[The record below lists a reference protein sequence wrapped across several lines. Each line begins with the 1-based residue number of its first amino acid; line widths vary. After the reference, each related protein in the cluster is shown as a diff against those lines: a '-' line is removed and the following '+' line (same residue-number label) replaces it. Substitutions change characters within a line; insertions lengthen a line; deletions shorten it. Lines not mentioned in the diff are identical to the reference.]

1 MKDIYTKK
9 FQIKLTDQEHE
20 LLKKKSSQLG
30 ITISN
35 YLRLTSISLLK
46 NDIVNQSIDIAIGNL
61 YKKLVQLQSLKNE
74 FSLGFEMEFIQM
86 SEKEQIECLC
96 NYKNLKEIQELKIQ
110 LIKLELFEELGDGC
124 KAFLSDLHKN
134 KLKLLRNIR
143 RFY

>member
-1 MKDIYTKK
+1 MENQKDK
-9 FQIKLTDQEHE
+9 FKVVRELLTDEDF
-20 LLKKKSSQLG
+20 
-30 ITISN
+30 
-35 YLRLTSISLLK
+35 K
-46 NDIVNQSIDIAIGNL
+46 NMKYSKEYVYSVLIGRRVKNEIVNKSIDIAIGNL

-86 SEKEQIECLC
+86 SEKEQIEYLC
-96 NYKNLKEIQELKIQ
+96 VCANLKQIQELKIQ

-134 KLKLLRNIR
+134 KLKLLRTTR

>member
-1 MKDIYTKK
+1 LI
-9 FQIKLTDQEHE
+9 
-20 LLKKKSSQLG
+20 G
-30 ITISN
+30 
-35 YLRLTSISLLK
+35 RRVK
-46 NDIVNQSIDIAIGNL
+46 NEIVNQSIDIAIGNL